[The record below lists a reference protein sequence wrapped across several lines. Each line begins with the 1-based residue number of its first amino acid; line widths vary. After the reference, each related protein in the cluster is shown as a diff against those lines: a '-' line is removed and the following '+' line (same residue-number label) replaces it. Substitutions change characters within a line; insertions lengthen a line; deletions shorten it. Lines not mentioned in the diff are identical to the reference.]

1 MEVPMVG
8 SRRNSNNNNKDPV
21 FASLF
26 SSPED
31 VFWFNYARA
40 QNYYVPEINLA
51 ANRKEFHLQRLD
63 EKEEECCL
71 YE

>member
-1 MEVPMVG
+1 LVQPG
-8 SRRNSNNNNKDPV
+8 
-21 FASLF
+21 
-26 SSPED
+26 
-31 VFWFNYARA
+31 FNYARA